1 VLRRVELMK
10 QDKRAKVLCLDGFCT
25 SKSFLK
31 SRSTTGTLPLVM
43 DMGIAMRPHELFEN
57 IYV

>member
-1 VLRRVELMK
+1 MK
-10 QDKRAKVLCLDGFCT
+10 QDKRAKVLCLHGFYT
-25 SKSFLK
+25 SESFLK

-43 DMGIAMRPHELFEN
+43 DMGIVMRPHELFEN